1 MSFHY
6 VTTIDENII
15 GVPKMQINYGSIKY
29 VLLLQYCYYS
39 NIKNNCNNQFCAF
52 FIDLSIVI
60 ALQLFAQQ

>member
-15 GVPKMQINYGSIKY
+15 GALKMQINYIKY
-29 VLLLQYCYYS
+29 ILLLQYCYYS
-39 NIKNNCNNQFCAF
+39 NIKNNCNKQFCAF